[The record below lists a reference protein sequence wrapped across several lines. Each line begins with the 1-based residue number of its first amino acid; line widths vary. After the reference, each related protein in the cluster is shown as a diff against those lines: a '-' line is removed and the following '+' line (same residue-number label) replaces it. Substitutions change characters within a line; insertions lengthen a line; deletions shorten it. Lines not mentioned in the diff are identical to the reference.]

1 MGLFELHQFSLELG
15 NIQINLTNS
24 ALMQGVEVVN
34 VICIGLLLFDK
45 YCSRLFFFDK
55 FFGADIRLVNDALAI
70 LV

>member
-45 YCSRLFFFDK
+45 DCSRLFFFEK